1 MNCKLCKS
9 DSNKIFSG
17 KILNKYKID
26 YFKCQ
31 NCGFIQTEEPFWLK
45 ESYSSVIAMTDIGL
59 VSRNLSFQ
67 NITVWIIKSYFNCK
81 AKFIDFAGGYGLF
94 VRLMR
99 DKGLDFYRQ
108 DFYCKNFF
116 AQYFDVT
123 NQNSTEKY
131 ELLTAFEV
139 FEHLSNPIEE
149 IEKMFDF
156 SNSIFFSTE
165 LQPSIKIE
173 TANDWRYFALE
184 TGQHISFY
192 NIKSLEIIAEK
203 LNCYFYSNGNNLHI
217 LTKCELPTNPFEEWQ
232 SINKKP
238 LVVKVLYKVIRYLEN
253 MMGKEKKEIYLENL
267 LEKDYNMVIEK
278 IKNNVN

>member
-108 DFYCKNFF
+108 DFYCENFF

-156 SNSIFFSTE
+156 SDSIFFSTE
-165 LQPSIKIE
+165 LQPNIKIE
-173 TANDWRYFALE
+173 TADDWRYFALE

-192 NIKSLEIIAEK
+192 NIKSFEIIAEK
-203 LNCYFYSNGNNLHI
+203 LNCYFYSNDNNLHI
-217 LTKCELPTNPFEEWQ
+217 LTKRELTSNPFEEWQ
-232 SINKKP
+232 NKNKKP
-238 LVVKVLYKVIRYLEN
+238 LIIKVLYKVIRYLESE
-253 MMGKEKKEIYLENL
+253 KKKEIYLESL
-267 LEKDYNMVIEK
+267 MEKDYNVVINK
-278 IKNNVN
+278 ITNDVN